1 MKEAKRDFNENFD
14 ISRNKNDENIDKNS
28 EGGM

>member
-1 MKEAKRDFNENFD
+1 MKEAKRDFSENFD
-14 ISRNKNDENIDKNS
+14 IFRNKNDEVFDKNS